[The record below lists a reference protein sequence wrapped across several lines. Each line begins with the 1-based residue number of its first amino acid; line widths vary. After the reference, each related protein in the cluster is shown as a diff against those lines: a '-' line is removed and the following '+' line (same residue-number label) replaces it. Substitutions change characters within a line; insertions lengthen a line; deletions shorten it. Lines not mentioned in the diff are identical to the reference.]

1 MSPFDFLD
9 SRLAE
14 VELRDTV
21 TGCDGDSLGALGN
34 QVENENIGPPEDGGK
49 MHWVRRNQRG
59 QKMR

>member
-34 QVENENIGPPEDGGK
+34 HVESESIEPPGDGGN
-49 MHWVRRNQRG
+49 MHWVRRNQRS
-59 QKMR
+59 QEMC